1 MAKNM
6 RDLQFMS
13 LNNDQLCNYNQIET
27 RSILAITVATNL
39 IETDALI
46 DHLKV
51 LASVFIKIMAK
62 MCEFISLIWTKCKFK
77 IPSRIFLVVPQAL
90 NVIGSLVFS
99 LQAFWFQLLL
109 EFWCIIMSQYV
120 SFHTPLFTF

>member
-13 LNNDQLCNYNQIET
+13 LLEEDNDQ
-27 RSILAITVATNL
+27 

-62 MCEFISLIWTKCKFK
+62 MCEFILSSLIY
-77 IPSRIFLVVPQAL
+77 L
-90 NVIGSLVFS
+90 
-99 LQAFWFQLLL
+99 
-109 EFWCIIMSQYV
+109 
-120 SFHTPLFTF
+120 